1 MSPVSATIVVM
12 VRNWS
17 SLLGMAGLRKSRVE
31 YGARRGAAARAASCG
46 GPFNSPSPSARESR
60 EGGLRRRNGSW
71 RCGGRRPPGAAPRPP
86 PTPTRR
92 RCGRRN
98 GGGGRRRIDVAAGV
112 DARHRVGVL
121 RPRRRHL
128 RADRMQHVG
137 RVGVGAVVDE
147 AVGEIG
153 EVVDLGAERLE
164 PLAVLGLRRVDRA
177 DPLAR
182 LGDGAGERQ
191 RAIVGGGEDGDVCRS
206 QPRHLPGEDVH
217 IDVGRGEH
225 DVAEMAGEVAI
236 AGDRLLAQRL
246 HRQPAAHRMGEH
258 VHFADAR
265 ASR

>member
-1 MSPVSATIVVM
+1 
-12 VRNWS
+12 
-17 SLLGMAGLRKSRVE
+17 
-31 YGARRGAAARAASCG
+31 
-46 GPFNSPSPSARESR
+46 
-60 EGGLRRRNGSW
+60 
-71 RCGGRRPPGAAPRPP
+71 
-86 PTPTRR
+86 
-92 RCGRRN
+92 
-98 GGGGRRRIDVAAGV
+98 
-112 DARHRVGVL
+112 
-121 RPRRRHL
+121 
-128 RADRMQHVG
+128 MQHVG

-191 RAIVGGGEDGDVCRS
+191 GAIVGGGEDRDVRRS

-225 DVAEMAGEVAI
+225 HLAEMAGEVAI
-236 AGDRLLAQRL
+236 AGDRLLAQSL

-258 VHFADAR
+258 MHFADAGRR
-265 ASR
+265 ADLLQQRLQRVARGGGVVLVGDVAEQFVLGRPGEQHRDAAEPAVGDDLRGAVARLVERGVEAVDEDEHVAIDADAAGNMRSELGLEFIRIERPLVGENDVLARVGARRTSALRSIRRGGRAGS